1 MDDVNSNEGTNFVT
15 LPFMKLLYLQLEQ
28 EIKTGNILYIYNNVH
43 IYSDLSYSWRKCSE
57 LYVFCASNFIWAMP
71 KLVKLYIKIYI
82 HI

>member
-28 EIKTGNILYIYNNVH
+28 EIKTGNRLYIYNN
-43 IYSDLSYSWRKCSE
+43 
-57 LYVFCASNFIWAMP
+57 
-71 KLVKLYIKIYI
+71 I